1 MNHSLISLSQEI
13 SQIVAISLAS
23 TVTVYG
29 ESANLSSGSSGSGWV
44 YDKNG
49 HIVTNYHV
57 VKGLVNPIKVKPAGQ
72 PHLNGRLIGVD
83 PATDLAVLSVPLTDL
98 PALDLRQ
105 EPALLGEI
113 CIAIG
118 SPLGLRES
126 ASLGIISGLSR
137 QSKHPD
143 GFIIEEMLQT
153 DASVNPGNS
162 GGPLVDVKGTL
173 LGVNTLGM
181 GETVNFAIPAET
193 VALIV
198 PELIEH
204 GNVKR
209 ASLGISVAAKWTT
222 VNGSSEELVE
232 VKSIREHQIGL
243 KEGDLLLSI
252 DSRKIKRRVDVQRA
266 LGRNSIGRRLL
277 VEVLRAG
284 DRVELDVV
292 PTEKP

>member
-1 MNHSLISLSQEI
+1 MNLSLIALSQEF
-13 SQIVAISLAS
+13 SQVVAKSLVS

-29 ESANLSSGSSGSGWV
+29 DSANLSSGGSGSGWV
-44 YDKNG
+44 YDRYG

-57 VKGLVNPIKVKPAGQ
+57 VKGLANPIKVKPAGQ
-72 PHLNGRLIGVD
+72 PHLIGKLIGVD

-98 PALDLRQ
+98 PALNLRQ
-105 EPALLGEI
+105 DPAVLGEI

-126 ASLGIISGLSR
+126 ASLGMISGLSR

-143 GFIIEEMLQT
+143 GFTIEEMLQT

-162 GGPLVDVKGTL
+162 GGPLIDVQGQL

-193 VALIV
+193 IAFIV

-222 VNGSSEELVE
+222 VNGSDEELIE
-232 VKSIREHQIGL
+232 VKSIREHQLGL

-252 DSRKIKRRVDVQRA
+252 DSRKIRRRVDVQRA
-266 LGRNSIGRRLL
+266 LGRNSIGRSLA
-277 VEVLRAG
+277 VEVLRSG
-284 DRVELDVV
+284 NKVRLDLV
-292 PTEKP
+292 PMEKP

>member
-1 MNHSLISLSQEI
+1 MSLSLASLSQEI
-13 SQIVAISLAS
+13 SQIVAKSLAS

-29 ESANLSSGSSGSGWV
+29 ESANLSIGGSGSGWV
-44 YDKNG
+44 FDKDG

-57 VKGLVNPIKVKPAGQ
+57 VKELDNPIKVKPAGK
-72 PHLNGRLIGVD
+72 PHLIGKLVGID
-83 PATDLAVLSVPLTDL
+83 PETDLAVLSVPFTDL
-98 PALDLRQ
+98 PALSLRQ
-105 EPALLGEI
+105 DQAILGEI

-126 ASLGIISGLSR
+126 ASLGIISGLAR

-143 GFIIEEMLQT
+143 GYIIEEMLQT
-153 DASVNPGNS
+153 DSSVNPGNS
-162 GGPLVDVKGTL
+162 GGPLIDVQGQL

-198 PELIEH
+198 PELIEY

-209 ASLGISVAAKWTT
+209 ASLGISVAAKWTN
-222 VNGSSEELVE
+222 VNGRDEELVE
-232 VKSIREHQIGL
+232 VRSIREQQLGL

-252 DSRKIKRRVDVQRA
+252 DSRKIRRRVDVQRT
-266 LGRNSIGRRLL
+266 LNRNSIGRRLP
-277 VEVLRAG
+277 VEVLRSGAK
-284 DRVELDVV
+284 VELEVI
-292 PTEKP
+292 PKEKR